1 MEDGSL
7 KAVGKDA
14 DKAAAALD
22 KAGRSGDKYQKVQ
35 KGIAQTGLS
44 SGKSFSKMAGS
55 IQSGLVPAYATLAA
69 HVFAVTAAFGVL
81 SRAQAVRQLN
91 EGLLFTGR
99 AAGDNLTIVTKNLKE
114 ITENAISSADA
125 MRALAVG
132 VSAGFSESQME
143 GLTKVAK
150 GASLALGRDMTD
162 ALDRLVRGA
171 AKLEPEILDELGIM
185 VRLDDA
191 TEKYAASLGIAAG
204 ELTQFE
210 RRMAF
215 TNEIIEQGET
225 KFGALS
231 QAVES
236 NPFNQLAATFDN
248 LVKSGMNLLNM
259 VFGPIAGFLAGSTT
273 ALVAAVGALG
283 TGVVTMMIPA
293 LTEGGRAAR
302 EYANEMADAAKQ
314 SIAGTK
320 AVKGSPKVF
329 TDLSR
334 KIASGT
340 ASTKDFND
348 ATGSLEKSIAAHKR
362 QMPGYIKQ
370 YGASSQEVVKKTAKL
385 KANENALAQLT
396 NAQLL
401 EAQATRKGA
410 QADIFA
416 QASAGNFRVTLQLLR
431 AEIAAVRVQTALDT
445 AGKTILAS
453 AYQRVSMW
461 AGIAAM
467 SVKAFGLALVSS
479 IPIIG
484 QVILGAMLLWEG
496 VKWLFGSDA
505 KETVSPLADVLKE
518 GEERFAEFPNI
529 VNQMADAYDAAATA
543 SERYLISI
551 KAQNGVLK
559 QTLAQVR
566 NLRIAEEVN
575 TGMDMSAAQRKL
587 KAAQDA
593 EATAKKALAA
603 INVNVDDGE
612 EVGWWSRQVERMVGR
627 KFREDVDS
635 PERLALIAS
644 YNQALQEQ
652 ATIQATINQLE
663 AAAGGP
669 SEERFLATERA
680 LREFIKTS
688 QHHSSQLEKGS
699 DEYNKLHSDI
709 ATVQTL
715 LDTLSEDNLP
725 AAESALNALSIA
737 TNKTVHSFQ
746 ALRDAGAEVDALFA
760 KNAQVSGTFATE
772 IKILDKGLEALTRTL
787 PSEAQLEEL
796 AAAFKKFGVSN
807 EKELQS
813 LRDRYDAVRVFRK
826 EEAKMLQASSNARDK
841 LNKAGLK
848 DVALQNLSSEQIKLR
863 SMLQKELIL
872 AGISKDGDKILATE
886 LALLKLANKEEKT
899 RIDLINARQETSA
912 RLGSD
917 AMGSATAVTAY
928 GETNRKTFEGASSA
942 DQIKML
948 STAIQPM
955 MKDLEKLGPEGELI
969 ASAIQGTLQLGE
981 AFERLTEQLTK
992 LGFTSNMT
1000 FDQMK
1005 EKFNSLAFEDKLQV
1019 IGAGLQVAG
1028 SAVAALGNAVAAAA
1042 ANQIQG
1048 VDKQIA
1054 AEKKRDGQSAAS
1066 LAKIKALET
1075 KKEQMKKKEFETNKK
1090 FQMANAIIAT
1100 AVGVTQALALGPIL
1114 GPIMAGMIAAMGM
1127 AQVAIISGMTYQ
1139 GGAASVSTP
1148 SPSKVAVGQRNAS
1161 VDLAKGQNA
1170 GGELAYARGES
1181 GIGSSMTDFKPA
1193 FSGYKNRAAGGFVV
1207 GEQGPELFMP
1217 EVPGE
1222 IIPSGQGSGGMTNV
1236 NFSIS
1241 TVDATGVEDLL
1252 MNQRGNII
1260 GMIREAANEHGEMFL
1275 ESVQEKSY

>member
-1 MEDGSL
+1 MADTITVKFKVMEDGSL

-14 DKAAAALD
+14 DKASAALD
-22 KAGRSGDKYQKVQ
+22 KAGRSGDNYQRVQ

-55 IQSGLVPAYATLAA
+55 IQTGLVPAYATLAA

-191 TEKYAASLGIAAG
+191 TEKYAASLGIAAS

-236 NPFNQLAATFDN
+236 NPFNQLASTFDN
-248 LVKSGMNLLNM
+248 LVKSGMNLLNT

-273 ALVAAVGALG
+273 ALVGAIAALG

-329 TDLSR
+329 TDLSK

-348 ATGSLEKSIAAHKR
+348 ATGSLEKSIASHKR

-370 YGASSQEVVKKTAKL
+370 YGASSKEVAKKTATL
-385 KANENALAQLT
+385 KANENALNQLT
-396 NAQLL
+396 HAQML
-401 EAQATRKGA
+401 ETQATRKGA

-416 QASAGNFRVTLQLLR
+416 NASAGNFKLTLKLLR

-445 AGKTILAS
+445 AGKTLLAS

-496 VKWLFGSDA
+496 VKWLFGADA
-505 KETVSPLADVLKE
+505 KETVSPLADALKQ

-575 TGMDMSAAQRKL
+575 AGMDMSAAQRKL

-593 EATAKKALAA
+593 EKVAKEALAA
-603 INVNVDDGE
+603 ANVSTNEGE
-612 EVGWWSRQVERMVGR
+612 EVGFFGRLKERVVGR
-627 KFREDVDS
+627 NFREGMDS
-635 PERLALIAS
+635 PERLALIAT
-644 YNQALQEQ
+644 YNQALQDQ
-652 ATIQATINQLE
+652 AALQGTINQLE

-669 SEERFLATERA
+669 SKERFKGTQKA
-680 LREFIKTS
+680 LLEYIKTS
-688 QHHSSQLEKGS
+688 EAHSSQLERNS
-699 DEYNKLHSDI
+699 DEYIKLQSDI
-709 ATVQTL
+709 ESVQTIF
-715 LDTLSEDNLP
+715 DNLSEDNLP
-725 AAESALNALSIA
+725 AAEAALNSLSVV

-746 ALRDAGAEVDALFA
+746 ALRDVGAEVDALFA

-787 PSEAQLEEL
+787 DSAAQKEEL

-807 EKELQS
+807 EAELQS
-813 LRDRYDAVRVFRK
+813 LRDRYSAVNAFRK
-826 EEAKMLQASSNARDK
+826 VEASMLQASANHRDK
-841 LNKAGLK
+841 LNTAGLK
-848 DVALQNLSSEQIKLR
+848 DVALQQLSSEQTVLR
-863 SMLQKELIL
+863 NVLLEEQRLAIL
-872 AGISKDGDKILATE
+872 AKEDGLKQE
-886 LALLKLANKEEKT
+886 LALLKLANEQEKT
-899 RIDLINARQETSA
+899 RIDLINERVAKQT
-912 RLGSD
+912 RLG
-917 AMGSATAVTAY
+917 
-928 GETNRKTFEGASSA
+928 GEMFGASAEGTGHLEKNAGTLDNSGTKA
-942 DQIKML
+942 SDKIKILGDAL
-948 STAIQPM
+948 SPM
-955 MKDLEKLGPEGELI
+955 MEQAAKLGPEGELVAAVSGGVMAMAESFASLAEGPMTFQKGLDAAATAVSALGSMQAAKSKAAI
-969 ASAIQGTLQLGE
+969 AGIDSEIAAEKARDGKSAGSLAKIAAMEKKKEAMKRKAFEQNKKMQMAQVVMSTANAVMSAIQGPP
-981 AFERLTEQLTK
+981 
-992 LGFTSNMT
+992 
-1000 FDQMK
+1000 
-1005 EKFNSLAFEDKLQV
+1005 
-1019 IGAGLQVAG
+1019 GLPW
-1028 SAVAALGNAVAAAA
+1028 SAVFG
-1042 ANQIQG
+1042 G
-1048 VDKQIA
+1048 
-1054 AEKKRDGQSAAS
+1054 
-1066 LAKIKALET
+1066 
-1075 KKEQMKKKEFETNKK
+1075 
-1090 FQMANAIIAT
+1090 MA
-1100 AVGVTQALALGPIL
+1100 
-1114 GPIMAGMIAAMGM
+1114 AAMGA
-1127 AQVAIISGMTYQ
+1127 AQLSAISSTSYQ
-1139 GGAASVSTP
+1139 GGGSSAGAP
-1148 SPSKVAVGQRNAS
+1148 SMPSKVSVGSRNAS

-1170 GGELAYARGES
+1170 GGELAYSRGEG
-1181 GIGSSMTDFKPA
+1181 GIGSSMTDFKPTSA
-1193 FSGYKNRAAGGFVV
+1193 FAGYKHRAGGGYVV

-1217 EVPGE
+1217 DTPGQ
-1222 IIPSGQGSGGMTNV
+1222 IIPSGQSTGGQTNV

-1241 TVDATGVEDLL
+1241 AVDATGVEDLL

-1275 ESVQEKSY
+1275 EGVEEKSY

>member
-14 DKAAAALD
+14 DKASAALD

-143 GLTKVAK
+143 GLTRVAK

-191 TEKYAASLGIAAG
+191 TEKYAASLGVAAS

-215 TNEIIEQGET
+215 TNEIIDQGQT

-248 LVKSGMNLLNM
+248 LVKSGMNLLNT

-329 TDLSR
+329 TDLSK

-340 ASTKDFND
+340 ASTKDFKD
-348 ATGSLEKSIAAHKR
+348 ATGSLEKSIATHKR

-370 YGASSQEVVKKTAKL
+370 YGASSQEVAKKTAKL
-385 KANENALAQLT
+385 KANENALSQLT
-396 NAQLL
+396 HAQLL

-445 AGKTILAS
+445 AGKSLLAA

-505 KETVSPLADVLKE
+505 EKTVSPLADVLKQ

-575 TGMDMSAAQRKL
+575 AGMDISAAQRKL
-587 KAAQDA
+587 KAAQEA
-593 EATAKKALAA
+593 EKAAKKALAD
-603 INVNVDDGE
+603 INVSTDEGE
-612 EVGWWSRQVERMVGR
+612 EVGFFARLKERMVGR
-627 KFREDVDS
+627 NYREGVDS
-635 PERLALIAS
+635 PERLALIAT
-644 YNQALQEQ
+644 YNQALQDQ
-652 ATIQATINQLE
+652 AAIQTTINQLE

-669 SEERFLATERA
+669 SQERFLATERA

-699 DEYNKLHSDI
+699 DEYNKLHDDI
-709 ATVQTL
+709 DAVQ
-715 LDTLSEDNLP
+715 DIINNLSEDNLP
-725 AAESALNALSIA
+725 AAEAALNALSA
-737 TNKTVHSFQ
+737 STNKTVHSFQ

-796 AAAFKKFGVSN
+796 AAAFKKFGVSD
-807 EKELQS
+807 EDELKS
-813 LRDRYDAVRVFRK
+813 LKDRYAAINTFRK
-826 EEAKMLQASSNARDK
+826 EEAYWDQLSKNQRDK
-841 LNKAGLK
+841 LNRAGLK
-848 DVALQNLSSEQIKLR
+848 DVALADLSSEQEVKR
-863 SMLQKELIL
+863 
-872 AGISKDGDKILATE
+872 
-886 LALLKLANKEEKT
+886 LALIEERTLAIRAGEDGLKQDLEILKLASKQEKT
-899 RIDLINARQETSA
+899 RLDIINERVAKQT
-912 RLGSD
+912 RLGGSD
-917 AMGSATAVTAY
+917 MGAAMSGSAY
-928 GETNRKTFEGASSA
+928 IEKNREAFDAAKTS
-942 DQIKML
+942 DQIRMVA
-948 STAIQPM
+948 TAMEPLMANIRA
-955 MKDLEKLGPEGELI
+955 LGPEGEL
-969 ASAIQGTLQLGE
+969 
-981 AFERLTEQLTK
+981 
-992 LGFTSNMT
+992 
-1000 FDQMK
+1000 
-1005 EKFNSLAFEDKLQV
+1005 
-1019 IGAGLQVAG
+1019 
-1028 SAVAALGNAVAAAA
+1028 VAALGAGSFAMGEAFTALSEKIEEKTATTADKLQAAAA
-1042 ANQIQG
+1042 AINTIAQITAAASKAKIDG
-1048 VDKQIA
+1048 IDREIA
-1054 AEKKRDGQSAAS
+1054 AEQRRDGKSAAS
-1066 LAKIKALET
+1066 IQKIAALE
-1075 KKEQMKKKEFETNKK
+1075 KKKQAAQKKAFEVNKK
-1090 FQMANAIIAT
+1090 MQ
-1100 AVGVTQALALGPIL
+1100 
-1114 GPIMAGMIAAMGM
+1114 M
-1127 AQVAIISGMTYQ
+1127 AQVAIAVAASIAHNITAASAAAAASGLAAPAVFSGVLGMLNAVTLGLGAAQIAIISGTSYQ
-1139 GGAASVSTP
+1139 GGGGTP
-1148 SPSKVAVGQRNAS
+1148 SAGSGGASSISVGSRDAS

-1181 GIGSSMTDFKPA
+1181 GIGSGMTDFKPTSA
-1193 FSGYKNRAAGGFVV
+1193 FAGYKHRAGGGYVV

-1217 EVPGE
+1217 DTPGQ
-1222 IIPSGQGSGGMTNV
+1222 IIPSGQGTGGQTNV

-1241 TVDATGVEDLL
+1241 AVDATGVEDLL

-1275 ESVQEKSY
+1275 EGVQEKSY